1 MDKDPVFGKKK
12 QNQRIGH
19 CGASSGFFQK
29 KSLKTCGFYERTGKE
44 SAVSFMA
51 RYLDSFKSSENCD
64 HISELGI

>member
-1 MDKDPVFGKKK
+1 VDKDPVFGKKK

-51 RYLDSFKSSENCD
+51 
-64 HISELGI
+64 